1 MTDFITEIRARLAAR
16 IRELAQDED
25 RAGLPATAAVYRECA
40 AEVER
45 IQRPRLWTMRA
56 VRDVLTRPTGS
67 LPSGSAPEDVLAER
81 IDEAVSLIDAATVGL
96 CEREPAARA
105 GGES

>member
-1 MTDFITEIRARLAAR
+1 MSDDFIATIRAKLASR

-45 IQRPRLWTMRA
+45 PTRGVLRRLH
-56 VRDVLTRPTGS
+56 DLLTAPLGR
-67 LPSGSAPEDVLAER
+67 LPSGIAPEDVLADR
-81 IDEAVSLIDAATVGL
+81 IDEAVALIHRTAAS
-96 CEREPAARA
+96 